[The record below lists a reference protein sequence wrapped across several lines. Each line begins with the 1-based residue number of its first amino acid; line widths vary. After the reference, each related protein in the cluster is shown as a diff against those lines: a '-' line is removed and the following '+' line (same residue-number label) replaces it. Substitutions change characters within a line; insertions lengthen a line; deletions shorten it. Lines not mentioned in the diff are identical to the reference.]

1 MLLHTMSSSRNSLN
15 DGHFEPYIPS
25 SEALSMVCI
34 HIASLLA
41 PALGFEPR
49 RPDLESGGLPLLQAG
64 MSNKARNNNLKLQ
77 VLISKYSLCE
87 PLLYIFI
94 I

>member
-1 MLLHTMSSSRNSLN
+1 
-15 DGHFEPYIPS
+15 
-25 SEALSMVCI
+25 MVYI

-64 MSNKARNNNLKLQ
+64 MSSKARNNNLKLQ

-87 PLLYIFI
+87 PLIYIFI